1 MILLYFVQN
10 CCAIFVAIA
19 AANNKVVTALC
30 LSSRWVFYIYFEIHF
45 WCGKQKK
52 KKSIKSRLVW
62 CVRLCSILTAAR
74 CNHYNNFRFKPL
86 AYRDDD
92 DGNFMNQNHCG
103 LYFH

>member
-52 KKSIKSRLVW
+52 K
-62 CVRLCSILTAAR
+62 
-74 CNHYNNFRFKPL
+74 NP
-86 AYRDDD
+86 
-92 DGNFMNQNHCG
+92 
-103 LYFH
+103 

>member
-1 MILLYFVQN
+1 MHLVETCECENEQKKLIIKISHNKQKKHEIEVILLYFVQN

-52 KKSIKSRLVW
+52 K
-62 CVRLCSILTAAR
+62 
-74 CNHYNNFRFKPL
+74 NP
-86 AYRDDD
+86 
-92 DGNFMNQNHCG
+92 
-103 LYFH
+103 